1 MVDLVVNGKEKQI
14 TVDTILVAI
23 GRDCN
28 PKGLNVDAAG
38 VKFNSKSNKII
49 GRNGEPERTNVDHIY
64 AVGDIVEGV
73 PELMPVAQKS
83 GKLVAHRLKLRM
95 EALTPEAQI
104 LDFYSTNYEHI
115 PTTVF
120 SPIEYSYVGLSE
132 EEAIAKHGEESIE
145 VYHRE
150 TVPL

>member
-1 MVDLVVNGKEKQI
+1 MVNGKEKQL

-28 PKGLNVDAAG
+28 PKSLNVEAAG
-38 VKFNSKSNKII
+38 VQFNAKSSKII
-49 GRNGEPERTNVDHIY
+49 GRNGEPERTSVDHIY

-83 GKLVAHRLKLRM
+83 GKLVAQRMKLRM
-95 EALTPEAQI
+95 EAITPESQI

-132 EEAIAKHGEESIE
+132 EEAIAKHGDENIE
-145 VYHRE
+145 VYHKE

>member
-1 MVDLVVNGKEKQI
+1 MELVVNGKEKQL

-28 PKGLNVDAAG
+28 PKSLNVEAAG
-38 VKFNSKSNKII
+38 VKFNAKSSKII
-49 GRNGEPERTNVDHIY
+49 GRYGEPERTSVDHIY

-83 GKLVAHRLKLRM
+83 GKLVAQRMKLRM
-95 EALTPEAQI
+95 EAITPESQI

-132 EEAIAKHGEESIE
+132 EEAIAKHGDENVE
-145 VYHRE
+145 VYHKE

>member
-1 MVDLVVNGKEKQI
+1 MVNGKEKQL

-28 PKGLNVDAAG
+28 PKSLNVEAAG
-38 VKFNSKSNKII
+38 VKFNTKSSKII
-49 GRNGEPERTNVDHIY
+49 GRNGEPERTSVDHIY

-83 GKLVAHRLKLRM
+83 GKLVAQRMKLRM
-95 EALTPEAQI
+95 EAITPESQI
-104 LDFYSTNYEHI
+104 LDFYSTNYEQI

-132 EEAIAKHGEESIE
+132 EEAIAKHGDENVE
-145 VYHRE
+145 VYHKE

>member
-1 MVDLVVNGKEKQI
+1 MDLVVNGKEKQL

-28 PKGLNVDAAG
+28 PKSLNVEAAG
-38 VKFNSKSNKII
+38 VKFNAKSSKII
-49 GRNGEPERTNVDHIY
+49 GRNGEPERTSVDHIY
-64 AVGDIVEGV
+64 SVGDIVEGV

-83 GKLVAHRLKLRM
+83 GKLVAQRMKLRM
-95 EALTPEAQI
+95 EAITPESQI

-132 EEAIAKHGEESIE
+132 EEAIAKHGDENVE
-145 VYHRE
+145 VYHKE

>member
-1 MVDLVVNGKEKQI
+1 VELVVNGKEKQL

-28 PKGLNVDAAG
+28 PKSLNVEAAG
-38 VKFNSKSNKII
+38 VKFNAKSSKII
-49 GRNGEPERTNVDHIY
+49 GRNGEPERTSVDHIY

-83 GKLVAHRLKLRM
+83 GKLVAQRMKLRM
-95 EALTPEAQI
+95 EAITPESQI

-132 EEAIAKHGEESIE
+132 EEAIAKHGDENVE
-145 VYHRE
+145 VYHKE